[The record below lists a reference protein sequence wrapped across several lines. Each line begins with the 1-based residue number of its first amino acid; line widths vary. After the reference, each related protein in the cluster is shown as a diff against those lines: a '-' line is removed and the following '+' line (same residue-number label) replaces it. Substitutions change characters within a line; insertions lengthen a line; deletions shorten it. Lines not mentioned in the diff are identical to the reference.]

1 MILSDEL
8 LAFGQSNNPC
18 FLSALLMARDYQPI
32 LTRCVYVDPNYG
44 SCWFRA
50 KFFPL
55 GSAQEVAL
63 RAVKYTAQRVAIAA
77 NVYYDALLGLAKNAG
92 KAGKA
97 REGEGMEGT
106 AARGAQFSY
115 AFPPY
120 QMVVSRET
128 MPVGKKL
135 KILFGTSQFEA

>member
-44 SCWFRA
+44 ACWFRA

-77 NVYYDALLGLAKNAG
+77 NVYYDALLGLARNAG
-92 KAGKA
+92 KARKVG
-97 REGEGMEGT
+97 REKGMERN
-106 AARGAQFSY
+106 AAQGAQFSY

>member
-92 KAGKA
+92 KARKV
-97 REGEGMEGT
+97 GMEGNT
-106 AARGAQFSY
+106 AQGALFSY

>member
-18 FLSALLMARDYQPI
+18 FLSALLMARCYQPI
-32 LTRCVYVDPNYG
+32 LTKCVYVDPNYG

-55 GSAQEVAL
+55 GSAQEVVL
-63 RAVKYTAQRVAIAA
+63 RAIKYTAHKVAIAA

-92 KAGKA
+92 KAGKGA
-97 REGEGMEGT
+97 EVEG
-106 AARGAQFSY
+106 AAQGAQFSY

-120 QMVVSRET
+120 QMVVSREA